1 MKLDIISIEHKGDLS
16 KETIWLDVLE
26 DADLKYYL
34 VGDTTYTSENSISNE
49 LRHVF
54 WFTSKSVK
62 KHDYVALHT
71 KDGTDSAAPNDRNTT
86 THHIYWDLGRT
97 IWNKEGD
104 CAVLFEVNTWKAK
117 RG

>member
-1 MKLDIISIEHKGDLS
+1 MKLDIISIEGKGDLS

-34 VGDTTYTSENSISNE
+34 VSDTTYTGENQISNE
-49 LRHVF
+49 LRHVY
-54 WFTSKSVK
+54 WFRSKNVK
-62 KHDYVALHT
+62 TGDYVALHT
-71 KDGTDSAAPNDRNTT
+71 KDGLNSTSANNRNTT

-97 IWNKEGD
+97 IWNKDGD

-117 RG
+117 KG